1 MRDGR
6 RSYFHK
12 EAGGDLN
19 RFLNEY
25 MHRYLSTKD
34 AGYICMITGNH
45 DTRRAALELDAS
57 ELKLAYSG
65 EPAVLLFDYDADAK
79 CVQSLA
85 YDVHYIK

>member
-1 MRDGR
+1 MTIIVC
-6 RSYFHK
+6 
-12 EAGGDLN
+12 N
-19 RFLNEY
+19 Q
-25 MHRYLSTKD
+25 
-34 AGYICMITGNH
+34 TGSPQWMDMNVGQSVVI
-45 DTRRAALELDAS
+45 DRG